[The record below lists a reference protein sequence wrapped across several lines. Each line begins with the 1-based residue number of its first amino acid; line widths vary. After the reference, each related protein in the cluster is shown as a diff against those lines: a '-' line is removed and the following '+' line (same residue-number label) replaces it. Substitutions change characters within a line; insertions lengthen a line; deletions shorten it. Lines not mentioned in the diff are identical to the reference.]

1 MASDASAIATPV
13 APRTLRAGLSRLR
26 RRARLLLA
34 VRFGS
39 LTLAITA
46 GAGAA
51 AVVVLRLADMW
62 YPPLLPEVVMGASVL
77 AAALVCLLW
86 HLPDRVIAT
95 SADRRLG
102 LKDRLGSAVEF
113 LARGAPSGME
123 RAAVSDAADYVRRSR
138 ANEAYPLGFYRGA
151 KAAGLCLAALLLAQT
166 LPIPPLLVSPRA
178 REERAALRREA
189 SKIEPLARKLEE
201 AAKRDD
207 NAEAAQLSHR
217 LRELARK
224 LDQGKLD
231 KKQALL
237 EVKKLDEDLAQFE
250 RKLGPPPVKTA
261 GEAAEELQ
269 SAARESIASKA
280 MELARKTAQSGD
292 RQAAEEFKQLAER
305 AKQAA
310 TPSELSDLAKELGE
324 RAARA
329 GLPLNLPPELAALL
343 SQAFA
348 DLDMD
353 LSDQALEELAKTAET
368 WSSNLSAEEMA
379 RLAVELEA
387 LAKSL
392 EGTDLSELA
401 KSLREAAEC
410 LRAGDC
416 ESAARCLGKGCEL
429 CRGKLAR
436 VNLAAICRSCRGGLC
451 GLCGARSGSGAGLGI
466 GPDRGTQKAIP
477 PNSPAAALYAPRST
491 ETSGSLAPVR
501 AQVRLQ
507 GPMLATTVKGAPSKL
522 TESRVPYYQVI
533 SDYSKAAEEAL
544 SREDVPSSYRS
555 TVQAYFDALQPGSA
569 PRESPPK

>member
-1 MASDASAIATPV
+1 V
-13 APRTLRAGLSRLR
+13 
-26 RRARLLLA
+26 RLLLA
-34 VRFGS
+34 VRLGS

-51 AVVVLRLADMW
+51 AVAVLRLADIW
-62 YPPLLPEVVMGASVL
+62 YRPLLPEAVVGASVL
-77 AAALVCLLW
+77 AAVLVCLLW
-86 HLPDRVIAT
+86 PLPERVIAT

-113 LARGAPSGME
+113 LGRSAPSGME
-123 RAAVSDAADYVRRSR
+123 RATVSDAVDYVRRAR
-138 ANEAYPLGFYRGA
+138 TNEAYPLGLYRGTR
-151 KAAGLCLAALLLAQT
+151 AAGLCLAALLLAQT

-201 AAKRDD
+201 AAQRDE
-207 NAEAAQLSHR
+207 NAEVAELARR
-217 LRELARK
+217 LRELART

-231 KKQALL
+231 RKQALL
-237 EVKKLDEDLAQFE
+237 QVRKLDEDLAQLE

-280 MELARKTAQSGD
+280 MALAEKAAQSGD
-292 RQAAEEFKQLAER
+292 RKAAEEFKQLAER
-305 AKQAA
+305 AKRAGSPA
-310 TPSELSDLAKELGE
+310 ELSSLANELGE

-329 GLPLNLPPELAALL
+329 GISLNLPPGVAALL

-348 DLDMD
+348 DFDMD

-368 WSSNLSAEEMA
+368 WPSDLSPEEMA
-379 RLAVELEA
+379 RLAAELEA
-387 LAKSL
+387 LAKAL

-416 ESAARCLGKGCEL
+416 QAAARCLGKGCEL

-436 VNLAAICRSCRGGLC
+436 LDLAALCRSCRGGLC
-451 GLCGARSGSGAGLGI
+451 GLCGARSGGMGV

-477 PNSPAAALYAPRST
+477 PNAPAAALYAPRFT

-501 AQVRLQ
+501 AQLRPQ
-507 GPMLATTVKGAPSKL
+507 GPMLVTTEKGAPSKL

-544 SREDVPSSYRS
+544 SREDVPPSYRS
-555 TVQAYFDALQPGSA
+555 TVQAYFDALQPRST
-569 PRESPPK
+569 PRQPPPS